1 MEHFFIT
8 ILDMSMTASF
18 VILAV
23 FAIRFCIRRAPR
35 RFSYALWAFVGFRL
49 IFPFSLPSAFSLF
62 NLSVFADRGI
72 GGSSNL
78 YVPDGTVSQVRSH
91 LSESSIAQTAPG
103 LFQANPSG
111 SVDTWQIFLPLGTT
125 VWIAGILIL
134 VAWTMISW
142 IRTKRRIQ
150 NAVRFQDHIYE
161 CEDIPSPFVMGF
173 FRPRIYIPF
182 HLNEDDRRMI
192 LLHENYHIRRRD
204 YAIKLFS
211 WMLVCLYWFHPLVW
225 AAWIAM
231 TKDMEM
237 SCDEQVIRILGETK
251 KAAYSKALLGF
262 AAEEHFPSGSIPGFG
277 ENNIKT
283 RIKHVLHFHPAGTV
297 TVFFLIVLFVAAAAV
312 LGTNSTGNKAK
323 QNDMESSGQNTVSDT
338 ATDLYALKNP
348 YVGDASAD
356 GALLNKL
363 SELGFLPA
371 SSFTYEL
378 MTDEEPY
385 ILNILF
391 TSVPE
396 DRDDAMLQL
405 SDAGNL
411 LLVLIDNLSEVRFT
425 YPGEDDSS
433 ITLYWNLEAAD
444 ASLPEGENIKSY
456 GQSPDKLAVL
466 LAQITDSGTSSDTGN
481 KRRNGAI
488 RH

>member
-49 IFPFSLPSAFSLF
+49 IFPFSLPSALSLF

-211 WMLVCLYWFHPLVW
+211 WMLVCLSN
-225 AAWIAM
+225 
-231 TKDMEM
+231 M
-237 SCDEQVIRILGETK
+237 SCIFIRQV
-251 KAAYSKALLGF
+251 
-262 AAEEHFPSGSIPGFG
+262 PSPY
-277 ENNIKT
+277 
-283 RIKHVLHFHPAGTV
+283 
-297 TVFFLIVLFVAAAAV
+297 FF
-312 LGTNSTGNKAK
+312 
-323 QNDMESSGQNTVSDT
+323 
-338 ATDLYALKNP
+338 
-348 YVGDASAD
+348 
-356 GALLNKL
+356 
-363 SELGFLPA
+363 
-371 SSFTYEL
+371 
-378 MTDEEPY
+378 
-385 ILNILF
+385 
-391 TSVPE
+391 
-396 DRDDAMLQL
+396 
-405 SDAGNL
+405 
-411 LLVLIDNLSEVRFT
+411 
-425 YPGEDDSS
+425 
-433 ITLYWNLEAAD
+433 
-444 ASLPEGENIKSY
+444 
-456 GQSPDKLAVL
+456 
-466 LAQITDSGTSSDTGN
+466 
-481 KRRNGAI
+481 
-488 RH
+488 

>member
-1 MEHFFIT
+1 MP
-8 ILDMSMTASF
+8 
-18 VILAV
+18 V
-23 FAIRFCIRRAPR
+23 
-35 RFSYALWAFVGFRL
+35 
-49 IFPFSLPSAFSLF
+49 
-62 NLSVFADRGI
+62 
-72 GGSSNL
+72 
-78 YVPDGTVSQVRSH
+78 
-91 LSESSIAQTAPG
+91 
-103 LFQANPSG
+103 
-111 SVDTWQIFLPLGTT
+111 
-125 VWIAGILIL
+125 
-134 VAWTMISW
+134 
-142 IRTKRRIQ
+142 
-150 NAVRFQDHIYE
+150 
-161 CEDIPSPFVMGF
+161 
-173 FRPRIYIPF
+173 
-182 HLNEDDRRMI
+182 
-192 LLHENYHIRRRD
+192 
-204 YAIKLFS
+204 
-211 WMLVCLYWFHPLVW
+211 
-225 AAWIAM
+225 
-231 TKDMEM
+231 
-237 SCDEQVIRILGETK
+237 
-251 KAAYSKALLGF
+251 
-262 AAEEHFPSGSIPGFG
+262 
-277 ENNIKT
+277 
-283 RIKHVLHFHPAGTV
+283 KHVLHFHPAGTV

-396 DRDDAMLQL
+396 DRDDDMLQL

-411 LLVLIDNLSEVRFT
+411 
-425 YPGEDDSS
+425 
-433 ITLYWNLEAAD
+433 
-444 ASLPEGENIKSY
+444 
-456 GQSPDKLAVL
+456 L